1 MEKQREREE
10 KRKEKHLKKIQEKGQ
25 IEISQKIRVEE
36 RKLMIAQ
43 RKLESIRILEKL
55 FDRIKVREKKDDSL
69 KLWLNFYIPFSLNIW
84 LNNIVLPHHVNIN
97 WICNVMLCV
106 NVWWKNIK

>member
-1 MEKQREREE
+1 MKTQNVATKATQPTNNKTYCRQQEEQAKLEELEKQREREE

-25 IEISQKIRVEE
+25 IEISQKIRIEE

-55 FDRIKVREKKDDSL
+55 FDRMKVT
-69 KLWLNFYIPFSLNIW
+69 NY
-84 LNNIVLPHHVNIN
+84 
-97 WICNVMLCV
+97 
-106 NVWWKNIK
+106 

>member
-1 MEKQREREE
+1 MECATKSNIKHKQPTKKKKKIQNQNQTNCRQQEEQSKLDELERQREREE

-25 IEISQKIRVEE
+25 IEISQKIRIEE

-55 FDRIKVREKKDDSL
+55 FDRIKV
-69 KLWLNFYIPFSLNIW
+69 
-84 LNNIVLPHHVNIN
+84 
-97 WICNVMLCV
+97 
-106 NVWWKNIK
+106 

>member
-1 MEKQREREE
+1 MKKVNKKKANEWNVPPNQTSNINNQQKKKNKKNQNQTNCRQQEEQSKLDELERQREREE

-25 IEISQKIRVEE
+25 IEISQKIRIEE

-55 FDRIKVREKKDDSL
+55 FDRIKV
-69 KLWLNFYIPFSLNIW
+69 
-84 LNNIVLPHHVNIN
+84 
-97 WICNVMLCV
+97 
-106 NVWWKNIK
+106 